1 MRRHRPHGRC
11 YGMYVCSTVH
21 AVDGPD
27 GNAAR
32 VGAQRALLQHN
43 WAQHACGPAG
53 SYTVGRYA
61 DLQDDRRAHC
71 DGAELLVEGD
81 AGAQRVAVE
90 RDHAL
95 AHGEAATS
103 LGLSRGDIEEI
114 GAIQGRCR
122 EI

>member
-1 MRRHRPHGRC
+1 MCAAIVRTGVATACMCALRSMRL
-11 YGMYVCSTVH
+11 T
-21 AVDGPD
+21 GPTATLPVWARS
-27 GNAAR
+27 AALPAKL
-32 VGAQRALLQHN
+32 GAGCV
-43 WAQHACGPAG
+43 WSAG

-95 AHGEAATS
+95 AHSEAAAS
-103 LGLSRGDIEEI
+103 LGL
-114 GAIQGRCR
+114 
-122 EI
+122 

>member
-1 MRRHRPHGRC
+1 MCAAIVRTGVATACALR
-11 YGMYVCSTVH
+11 H

-32 VGAQRALLQHN
+32 VGVQRSVAPTKLG
-43 WAQHACGPAG
+43 AACVWSAG

-71 DGAELLVEGD
+71 DGAQLLVEGD

-103 LGLSRGDIEEI
+103 LGLSRGDIGEI
-114 GAIQGRCR
+114 
-122 EI
+122 